1 MSIFRK
7 LMDMDKI
14 KDRFRKQ
21 NPSEIADEAEDA
33 VVQITTDDDTSTAEP
48 PAGSPADQPAE
59 PAESESESTEES
71 ETEYDSSPQNP
82 DTPMEEIY
90 STKDKHVKYRRQQP
104 LEAEAAAKRTAAAKD
119 ELKRGKL
126 EFYFDDEP
134 DAPEVKLEAE
144 LDPDAV
150 VAEDIIEDI
159 VDVKK
164 LKGIFVRDI
173 DDIDVSLE
181 PDAYPPA
188 DTEKP
193 RESTQE
199 SHTPSSSDVIV
210 AKVPAYQ
217 HESAVDNI
225 YLKAGRFTDVV
236 ESEYDEYLRSTDPAV
251 SHNYRSAQPE
261 IKPHQSLL
269 YTLSQA
275 AARRKAESEQKQKN
289 KEIMR
294 KNFDEEPPKSKKVKT
309 SSKVEKLLKKAKSE
323 QSKSEQGVNPAKADK
338 PVKPPKES
346 KSDQLPKKQK
356 LTKAGRTFR
365 VLRNRAVSKLA
376 APSRS
381 QQERMLSYN
390 SREDEAYI
398 SDRIRKNQRRLLIQ
412 LGLYALF
419 TIVLLSLVIWERTSG
434 AAAIAQKG
442 AGAAL
447 AYCAVSTVLCWG
459 MGIIARQTL
468 IDGLKP
474 LRRFKANSATLLSL
488 AYIACLLQGIVSLF
502 TSSSFVGADHHLYGF
517 IIAFALAL
525 DAAGRLM
532 MVLRVKSNF
541 EFISAH
547 SPAYAA
553 ELFDDQETARRMVS
567 GTTASRGNVA
577 YQHVTSFLSDF
588 LKISYAPDPSEEHS
602 GKTAPIAVI
611 SAVIVTILYAILF
624 KSVQGAVSA
633 LTVMLCVGIPFTA
646 MIAGNLPMLL
656 FSHRMLDED
665 AMVAGYPSVRQF
677 CDTSALIL
685 TAADLFPSGCVT
697 IEQLVPL
704 QQYRVEEGLLM
715 AAAVLREAG
724 SPIAPAFDELVMENK
739 GVLPSVES
747 VMYEDQSGLV
757 GWIGGERVLIGNRK
771 LMDRYHISIREDFPI
786 SKMKK
791 LEKHT
796 TYIAVS
802 GQAVAVMALNYSAA
816 PITKEQVQKAEH
828 AGLALIVSTTDAN
841 VTDDLIASVY
851 GLFHRSVKVTTPGYT
866 NVIDEATGSVEEASR
881 AFIATRGRIGS
892 LARAIGGCIGVK
904 TNINLG
910 IAIEIFGTILGLILC
925 ATLALYAS
933 VARLSVVELIIYIGF
948 WTAATVIAELIRR
961 P

>member
-7 LMDMDKI
+7 LMDVDKI
-14 KDRFRKQ
+14 KNRFKKQ
-21 NPSEIADEAEDA
+21 NPSEIENEAEDA
-33 VVQITTDDDTSTAEP
+33 VVQITTDDLQKEEASKAPTVDQPDES
-48 PAGSPADQPAE
+48 AGSE
-59 PAESESESTEES
+59 PERSE
-71 ETEYDSSPQNP
+71 ETEAEYNSSPQNP

-104 LEAEAAAKRTAAAKD
+104 LEAEAAARRTAAAKD
-119 ELKRGKL
+119 ELKRGKMEL
-126 EFYFDDEP
+126 YFDDEP

-144 LDPDAV
+144 LDPEAV
-150 VAEDIIEDI
+150 VADDIIEDI

-181 PDAYPPA
+181 PDAYPPEH
-188 DTEKP
+188 DEKP
-193 RESTQE
+193 RVNAEET
-199 SHTPSSSDVIV
+199 HTPPSDVIV

-217 HESAVDNI
+217 HESTVDHI

-236 ESEYDEYLRSTDPAV
+236 ESEYDEYLRSTDPAI
-251 SHNYRSAQPE
+251 SQNYRSKRPDV
-261 IKPHQSLL
+261 KPHQSLL

-289 KEIMR
+289 KEVMR
-294 KNFDEEPPKSKKVKT
+294 KNFDEELPKSKKVKT

-323 QSKSEQGVNPAKADK
+323 KAKSEKAEK
-338 PVKPPKES
+338 PVKSQKAV
-346 KSDQLPKKQK
+346 KSDQPIKKQK
-356 LTKAGRTFR
+356 STKASRAFG
-365 VLRNRAVSKLA
+365 VMRNRALSKLA

-398 SDRIRKNQRRLLIQ
+398 SDRIRKNQRRLMIQ

-419 TIVLLSLVIWERTSG
+419 AIVLLALVIWERTSG

-442 AGAAL
+442 ASAAFI
-447 AYCAVSTVLCWG
+447 YCAVSTVLCWG

-474 LRRFKANSATLLSL
+474 LRRFKANSETLLSL

-517 IIAFALAL
+517 IIAFALML
-525 DAAGRLM
+525 DVAGRLM

-553 ELFDDQETARRMVS
+553 ELFDDEETARRMVS

-602 GKTAPIAVI
+602 GKTAPIAMI
-611 SAVIVTILYAILF
+611 SAVVVAILYAILF

-656 FSHRMLDED
+656 FSRRMLDED

-677 CDTSALIL
+677 SDTSALIL
-685 TAADLFPSGCVT
+685 SAADLFPSGCVT

-771 LMDRYHISIREDFPI
+771 LMDRYHINIREDFPI

-816 PITKEQVQKAEH
+816 PITKEQVQKAER
-828 AGLALIVSTTDAN
+828 AGLALVVSTTDAN
-841 VTDDLIASVY
+841 ITDDLIASAY